1 MNTPYNQV
9 YPFKLPTTEYPNFP
23 ERLKYTMSLR
33 NCSVAELAE
42 SAYVSRSTICGY
54 RKGSRCPDIRT
65 LRLLCVAL
73 NVSSDFLIGLREDIY
88 L

>member
-1 MNTPYNQV
+1 MNTRTNQL
-9 YPFKLPTTEYPNFP
+9 YPFKLPTTEYPDFS

-42 SAYVSRSTICGY
+42 CAYVSRSTICGY
-54 RKGSRCPDIRT
+54 RKGSRSPDIRT

-73 NVSSDFLIGLREDIY
+73 DVSSDFLIGLREDIY